1 MRGAGPRA
9 LAAVDLLLGHQLLL
23 VSLVQDEEAVEVCVC
38 LLLVGVTH
46 PAAAHRAASS
56 QSPLPGHHARVSA
69 VIVTRRRAGLR
80 SLGPEFVSRG
90 KSLQAVGEL
99 TRPRR
104 ETESH
109 QRHLRCTGGTL
120 PGTDWGL
127 FYLVRSA
134 GGGMW
139 DCGGV
144 GGEVITSSPPSGSPN
159 YADECGCCEI
169 QSAPAPR

>member
-80 SLGPEFVSRG
+80 RLGPKFVSRG

-134 GGGMW
+134 GGGI
-139 DCGGV
+139 V
-144 GGEVITSSPPSGSPN
+144 AVLGE
-159 YADECGCCEI
+159 
-169 QSAPAPR
+169 R